1 MRIAIFSFI
10 LWWQVYDIV
19 WVCYLGMGE
28 RLAPT
33 CFDQQNWNHA
43 EAIVVVR
50 LKQQNWGLLLLVW
63 CGYTWWT
70 VGIKWWGPDMG
81 DNDGQQSIGILGY
94 FKKQALYIYIYI
106 DLLSNTHKSGNMI
119 PTTEHSWDEPFHVAP
134 PPNFSTRSLLFFSYD
149 VFLVQLPPILLL
161 VKSRFCL
168 QVGDF
173 SPDP

>member
-1 MRIAIFSFI
+1 MMNSRNKMVGTRYGGQRWTTI
-10 LWWQVYDIV
+10 
-19 WVCYLGMGE
+19 
-28 RLAPT
+28 
-33 CFDQQNWNHA
+33 NW
-43 EAIVVVR
+43 
-50 LKQQNWGLLLLVW
+50 
-63 CGYTWWT
+63 
-70 VGIKWWGPDMG
+70 D
-81 DNDGQQSIGILGY
+81 IGIFQETG
-94 FKKQALYIYIYI
+94 FIYIYI

>member
-1 MRIAIFSFI
+1 
-10 LWWQVYDIV
+10 
-19 WVCYLGMGE
+19 MGE
-28 RLAPT
+28 RGVWRQHVLT
-33 CFDQQNWNHA
+33 NRIETTLKQLLLF
-43 EAIVVVR
+43 VR

-63 CGYTWWT
+63 CYLLLLMNNRNKM
-70 VGIKWWGPDMG
+70 VGPDMG
-81 DNDGQQSIGILGY
+81 DNDGQQSIGIFQEIG
-94 FKKQALYIYIYI
+94 FIYIYI
-106 DLLSNTHKSGNMI
+106 FLLSNTHESGNMI
-119 PTTEHSWDEPFHVAP
+119 PATEHSWDEPFHVAP